1 MPEAKPSIPSRAVK
15 RLTLYHYIINDEL
28 AHGRKVVSSS
38 RIASLLKIDDSQVR
52 KDIALCRITGKSNV
66 GYGALELRKAIEL
79 LLGFREPKDAV
90 IVGAGNLG
98 SALGK
103 FADFRDYGI
112 NVLALFDNDPLR
124 VDTTVAGKTVFPLA
138 KLADIAKRL
147 KVEIAFLTVPGR
159 SAQKT
164 ADVIVA
170 AGFKYIWNFSPVI
183 ISVPEGVR
191 VRTENLIGNFLDF
204 IRH

>member
-1 MPEAKPSIPSRAVK
+1 MAKAKLSIPSRALK

-28 AHGRKVVSSS
+28 AHGRKAVSSS
-38 RIASLLKIDDSQVR
+38 RIASLLKVDDSQVR
-52 KDIALCRITGKSNV
+52 KDIALCGVTGKSNV
-66 GYGALELRKAIEL
+66 GYDALELRKSIEL
-79 LLGFREPKDAV
+79 LLGFRDSKDAV

-98 SALGK
+98 LALGK

-112 NVLALFDNDPLR
+112 NIRALFDNDPLK
-124 VDTTVAGKTVFPLA
+124 VDMTVAGKTIFHVS
-138 KLADIAKRL
+138 KLADMSRRL

-159 SAQKT
+159 NAQKV
-164 ADVIVA
+164 ADLIVA

-183 ISVPEGVR
+183 ISVPENVQ